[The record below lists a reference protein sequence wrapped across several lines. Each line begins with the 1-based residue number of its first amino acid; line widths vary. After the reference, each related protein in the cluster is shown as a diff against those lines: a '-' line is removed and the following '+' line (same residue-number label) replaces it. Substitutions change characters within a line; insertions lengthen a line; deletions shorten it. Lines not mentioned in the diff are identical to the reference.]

1 MHAAFRLV
9 PRWGPPVNPSGR
21 RVLSVG
27 SNESKLNRDTCIHS
41 RCTVH
46 AHSQPG
52 RGSLGPTWS
61 RGILVCSE
69 HTEQCDRAPSTAH
82 SLQLSRRVTV
92 TYDPMSDMHATRT
105 PQLTAGPPQTR
116 SRVMPSGGALLYD
129 INTSGM
135 RRFPPMQL
143 QSDARALDVEQTCR
157 IRRTHAC
164 EKRRRAGRWV

>member
-1 MHAAFRLV
+1 MSTCACCVSA
-9 PRWGPPVNPSGR
+9 RWGPPVNPPGR

-52 RGSLGPTWS
+52 RGFWCVVNIHVPNPM
-61 RGILVCSE
+61 R
-69 HTEQCDRAPSTAH
+69 PSTEDRYR
-82 SLQLSRRVTV
+82 SLVAVLLSRRVTV
-92 TYDPMSDMHATRT
+92 TYDPLLDMHATRT

-116 SRVMPSGGALLYD
+116 SRVMPSGGALLCR
-129 INTSGM
+129 TSGM

-143 QSDARALDVEQTCR
+143 QSDARALDVEQTWR
-157 IRRTHAC
+157 IRRTHA
-164 EKRRRAGRWV
+164 E